1 MWKCLTILLLLFP
14 ASLPTWRPANPQPR
28 ATALD
33 PHATA
38 LNPRS
43 ADDPIISCAPP
54 GPAAVVADAG
64 GRFAPVFPG
73 WGHHHYPVS
82 TTDDSAQFYF
92 DQGLSLYYSYHLTE
106 SAASFREAAF
116 KDSQCAMA
124 WWGEALAMGPYYNN
138 TYTYKMPPWVLPVL
152 DKMNSLASTAS
163 PKEQDMIAALN
174 QRYSKDTTDSR
185 RTELNNAYSQATKTL
200 ITKYPADN
208 DIKALYIDGVMTEHA
223 WDLWD
228 NQGNPRSWTPELV
241 TDCEAILKSAP
252 DHPAALHY
260 HIHLLEAS
268 LHPEATLASAD
279 RLKDLMPGVAHM
291 VHMASHSY
299 QRTGHYDKGV
309 TVNDSANAAAH
320 NYDIL
325 APQLHLPPD
334 VIHYDAVETFCA
346 MGAGIYDKAIATALK
361 CRTIATARGGVAST
375 NLQYLAMMP
384 EFVLVRMGKWQ
395 AILDQPSPD
404 SRWVYASLISHFARG
419 MAYIRRSNPTAAR
432 ACLDSLRREL
442 KEPILQQRFRPF
454 NEPVKPATVAEG
466 ILEGEI
472 LFAENKPAAA
482 ITAFQHAIDS
492 EDGLSYREPKDW
504 ALPARHF
511 AGACLLKLGKAADAE
526 RLYRDDLAQNP
537 GNGWALLG
545 LSQALAAQHHATAAA
560 DFRARAA
567 AAFTHAEH
575 IPPTSS
581 Y

>member
-14 ASLPTWRPANPQPR
+14 VCPPSWRPATRDPR
-28 ATALD
+28 PSVETAV
-33 PHATA
+33 
-38 LNPRS
+38 
-43 ADDPIISCAPP
+43 SCAPP
-54 GPAAVVADAG
+54 GPACSPPGPTTILPDAD
-64 GRFAPVFPG
+64 GRYAPVFPG
-73 WGHHHYPVS
+73 WGHYHYTVS

-116 KDSQCAMA
+116 KDSSCAMA
-124 WWGEALAMGPYYNN
+124 YWGEALAMGPYYNS
-138 TYTYKMPPWVLPVL
+138 TYTYKMPLWVLPVL
-152 DKMNSLASTAS
+152 DEMNSHASAAN
-163 PKEQDMIAALN
+163 PKEQDLIAALN

-185 RTELNNAYSQATKTL
+185 RTQLNNGYSQATKPL
-200 ITKYPADN
+200 IAKYPADN

-228 NQGNPRSWTPELV
+228 NQGNPRPWTPELV
-241 TDCEAILKSAP
+241 SYCETILKSDP

-346 MGAGIYDKAIATALK
+346 MGAGIYEKAIVTALK
-361 CRTIATARGGVAST
+361 CRTIATARGGIVST

-395 AILDQPSPD
+395 AILDQPLPD

-419 MAYIRRSNPTAAR
+419 IAYIRMSNPTAAR
-432 ACLDSLRREL
+432 ACLDSLRQEL
-442 KEPILQQRFRPF
+442 KDPILQQRFRPF

-472 LFAENKPAAA
+472 LFAENKTAAA

-511 AGACLLKLGKAADAE
+511 AGACLLKLGKAAEAE
-526 RLYRDDLAQNP
+526 RLYREDLAQNP

-545 LSQALAAQHHATAAA
+545 LAHALKAQHNTSAAA
-560 DFRARAA
+560 DYLARAH
-567 AAFTHAEH
+567 AAFAHAEQL
-575 IPPTSS
+575 PPASA

>member
-1 MWKCLTILLLLFP
+1 MWRWLIILLLLSP
-14 ASLPTWRPANPQPR
+14 APPSPRPAAATEPR
-28 ATALD
+28 LR
-33 PHATA
+33 P
-38 LNPRS
+38 
-43 ADDPIISCAPP
+43 DPIISCAPP
-54 GPAAVVADAG
+54 ISCSPPGPEMILPDAD
-64 GRFAPVFPG
+64 GRFAPIFPG
-73 WGHHHYPVS
+73 WGHHHYPIS
-82 TTDDSAQFYF
+82 TKDDSAQFYF
-92 DQGLSLYYSYHLTE
+92 DQGLNLYYSYHLPE
-106 SAASFREAAF
+106 SAASFKEAAV
-116 KDSQCAMA
+116 KDSHCAMA
-124 WWGEALAMGPYYNN
+124 YWGEALAMGPYYNS

-163 PKEQDMIAALN
+163 SKEQDMIAALN

-185 RTELNNAYSQATKTL
+185 RTQLNHAYSQASKTL
-200 ITKYPADN
+200 IAKYPADN
-208 DIKALYIDGVMTEHA
+208 DIKALYIDGVMTERA

-228 NQGNPRSWTPELV
+228 NQGNPRTWTPELV
-241 TDCEAILKSAP
+241 SYCETILKSDP

-320 NYDIL
+320 NYDSL

-346 MGAGIYDKAIATALK
+346 MGAGIYDKAIVTALK
-361 CRTIATARGGVAST
+361 CRTIATARGGIAST

-395 AILDQPSPD
+395 AVLDQPLPD

-419 MAYIRRSNPTAAR
+419 MAYIRMSNPTAAR
-432 ACLDSLRREL
+432 ACLDSLRQEL
-442 KEPILQQRFRPF
+442 KDPILQQRFRPF
-454 NEPVKPATVAEG
+454 NEPIKPSRIAEG

-482 ITAFQHAIDS
+482 ITAFQHSIDS

-511 AGACLLKLGKAADAE
+511 AGAFLLKLGKAAEAE
-526 RLYRDDLAQNP
+526 RLYREDLTQNP

-545 LSQALAAQHHATAAA
+545 LAQALTAQHKNSAGA
-560 DFRARAA
+560 DYLARAKG
-567 AAFTHAEH
+567 AFAHAEQM
-575 IPPTSS
+575 PPASA

>member
-14 ASLPTWRPANPQPR
+14 SSSPSWAPIRDPLPRPDLA
-28 ATALD
+28 
-33 PHATA
+33 
-38 LNPRS
+38 
-43 ADDPIISCAPP
+43 ISCAPP
-54 GPAAVVADAG
+54 GPTTILPDAS
-64 GRFAPVFPG
+64 GRYAPVFPG
-73 WGHHHYPVS
+73 WGHYHYPVS

-106 SAASFREAAF
+106 SAASFKEAEQ
-116 KDSQCAMA
+116 KDSRCAMVY
-124 WWGEALAMGPYYNN
+124 WGEALAMGPYYNS
-138 TYTYKMPPWVLPVL
+138 TYTYKMPPGVLPVL
-152 DKMNSLASTAS
+152 DLMNSHASAAS
-163 PKEQDMIAALN
+163 PKEQDLIAALN

-185 RTELNNAYSQATKTL
+185 RTQLNNAYSQATKPL
-200 ITKYPADN
+200 IAKYPADN

-228 NQGNPRSWTPELV
+228 NQGNARTWTPELV
-241 TDCEAILKSAP
+241 SYCETVLKSDP

-325 APQLHLPPD
+325 APQLHLPPE

-346 MGAGIYDKAIATALK
+346 MGAGIYDKAIVTALK
-361 CRTIATARGGVAST
+361 CRTIANARGGIVST
-375 NLQYLAMMP
+375 NLQYLSMMP

-395 AILDQPSPD
+395 AILDQPLPD

-419 MAYIRRSNPTAAR
+419 MAYLRTGNLPAAQ
-432 ACLDSLRREL
+432 ACLDSIRVEWNNPALV
-442 KEPILQQRFRPF
+442 QRFRPF
-454 NEPVKPATVAEG
+454 NLPAKVGDVAEA

-472 LFAENKPAAA
+472 LFAQQRGKESIATFQRA
-482 ITAFQHAIDS
+482 IAS
-492 EDGLSYREPKDW
+492 EDELTYREPKDW
-504 ALPARHF
+504 PLPAREF
-511 AGACLLKLGKAADAE
+511 AGVCLLKLGKAPEAE
-526 RLYRDDLAQNP
+526 RLYREDLIQNP
-537 GNGWALLG
+537 GNGWGLLG
-545 LSQALAAQHHATAAA
+545 LAQSLAAEHHASAAA
-560 DFRARAA
+560 DYLARAH
-567 AAFTHAEH
+567 AAFAHAQQT
-575 IPPTSS
+575 PPTSA

>member
-1 MWKCLTILLLLFP
+1 MFKYVTILLLLFTVPSPLWIPGRDPRPRPDP
-14 ASLPTWRPANPQPR
+14 AVTCAPPAI
-28 ATALD
+28 T
-33 PHATA
+33 
-38 LNPRS
+38 
-43 ADDPIISCAPP
+43 CAPP
-54 GPAAVVADAG
+54 GPIEILPDAA
-64 GRFAPVFPG
+64 GRYAPVFPG
-73 WGHHHYPVS
+73 WGHHHYSVS
-82 TTDDSAQFYF
+82 ITDDSAQFYF
-92 DQGLSLYYSYHLTE
+92 DQGLSLFYSYHLTE
-106 SAASFREAAF
+106 SAASFKEAEQ
-116 KDSQCAMA
+116 KDSRCAMA
-124 WWGEALAMGPYYNN
+124 WWGEALAMGPFYNN
-138 TYTYKMPPWVLPVL
+138 TYTYKMPSGVLPVL
-152 DKMNSLASTAS
+152 TKMNSLAPTAS
-163 PKEQDMIAALN
+163 AKERDLIAALN
-174 QRYSKDTTDSR
+174 QRYSTDTTDSR
-185 RTELNNAYSQATKTL
+185 RAQLNNAYSQATKPL
-200 ITKYPADN
+200 ITRYPADN
-208 DIKALYIDGVMTEHA
+208 DIKALFIDGVMTEHA
-223 WDLWD
+223 WDFWD

-241 TDCEAILKSAP
+241 QYCEDILKSDP

-279 RLKDLMPGVAHM
+279 RLKNLMPGVAHM

-320 NYDIL
+320 NYDSL

-346 MGAGIYDKAIATALK
+346 MGAGLYDKAIVTALK
-361 CRTIATARGGVAST
+361 CRAIATARVGIVST

-395 AILDQPSPD
+395 AILDQPRPD

-419 MAYIRRSNPTAAR
+419 MAYSRMGNRTAAR
-432 ACLDSLRREL
+432 ACLDSLRLEL
-442 KEPILQQRFRPF
+442 KDPVLQQRFRPF
-454 NEPVKPATVAEG
+454 NEPIKPATVAEG

-472 LFAENKPAAA
+472 LFAAHEPDAA

-526 RLYRDDLAQNP
+526 RLYREDLTQNP

-545 LSQALAAQHHATAAA
+545 LSQALAAQHKTNAAA
-560 DFRARAA
+560 EYRAKARAA
-567 AAFTHAEH
+567 FAAGIEM
-575 IPPTSS
+575 PPASA